1 MYWRLEVQH
10 WLRLEV
16 GDVHILQLSVLYE
29 DVVGEEEG
37 IDLPDIQS
45 PVLVNSPL
53 RLHIQP
59 KISPVVVR
67 HQPLGVIEVDLNLSD
82 SQSCSIKSS
91 YKNSNLFFLKR
102 LMTTLSSAPCHRV
115 SPEKCSSLA

>member
-10 WLRLEV
+10 WFRLEV

-37 IDLPDIQS
+37 IDLTDIHR

-53 RLHIQP
+53 RLHINP
-59 KISPVVVR
+59 EVSPGVVG
-67 HQPLGVIEVDLNLSD
+67 HQPLGVIEIDLDFSG
-82 SQSCSIKSS
+82 SQS
-91 YKNSNLFFLKR
+91 Y
-102 LMTTLSSAPCHRV
+102 
-115 SPEKCSSLA
+115 